1 VISPRVG
8 DFSEITVWNQS
19 NRKIIMGG
27 GRFLTSLTVL
37 TRLTAL
43 TADRIDRVDGVD
55 SGD

>member
-1 VISPRVG
+1 MVG
-8 DFSEITVWNQS
+8 VFSEITVWNQS